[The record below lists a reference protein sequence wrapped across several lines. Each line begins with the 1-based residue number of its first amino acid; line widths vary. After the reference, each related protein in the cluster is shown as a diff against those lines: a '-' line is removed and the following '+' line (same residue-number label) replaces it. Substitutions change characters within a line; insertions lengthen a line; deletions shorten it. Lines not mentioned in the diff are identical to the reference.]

1 MNELSTVILLLALLG
16 ASAQD
21 STLEEKAVNRVQQT
35 LASRYDPTLPSRP
48 FGSWL
53 TQIVGPQSGVSWRL
67 GECVEQ
73 NGTASEW
80 EQGVPACVEATAI
93 LPDDRKIVAQIHVG
107 SFKQLSS
114 MTKFHF
120 AAIENESQ
128 FQSVRRLSDLAQ
140 LVKDPSSVKG
150 PDEVKKMNVIAL
162 PQIKSNGAPQFYYA
176 KSAAL
181 LPPPQI
187 TPVENAHEPP
197 PPPTPAVA
205 PRVSKGVVQGD
216 ALVKAQPIYPSIA
229 KQINAAGEVQVAIVI
244 SENGRV
250 IEAKAIKGHPVLR
263 AAAEDAARKWVFRP
277 TLLDGKPVKQPGTL
291 TFIFIP
297 PPPPTSVPPTAETGE
312 ETPKKIK
319 VSGGV
324 LQGNAIKR
332 VQPLYP
338 PIAKAGRASG
348 PVEVQITISET
359 GEVIE
364 ASVISG
370 HPLLRDAALQAA
382 RQWLFALTELSGV
395 PVKVQ
400 GILTFNFMLDDE
412 EPSPAPF
419 ARSAARYTSNTE
431 QLGKRTVEGVECEGT
446 RVVTTLPAGA
456 IGNERPIET
465 VKETWYSP
473 ELQLMILS
481 KRSDPRF
488 GESTYRVTNI
498 ARYEPDAE
506 HFQIPSDYTIIDNRA
521 KKVEVDVNEFEEMRR
536 KLEETRKKAEG
547 ARKPNNQ

>member
-1 MNELSTVILLLALLG
+1 MNEFTTVILLLALLG

-35 LASRYDPTLPSRP
+35 PASRYDPTLPSRP
-48 FGSWL
+48 FGGWL

-93 LPDDRKIVAQIHVG
+93 LPGDRKIVAQIHVG
-107 SFKQLSS
+107 SFKQGLSA

-128 FQSVRRLSDLAQ
+128 FQSVRRLSDLPQ
-140 LVKDPSSVKG
+140 LLRDPSSVKG
-150 PDEVKKMNVIAL
+150 PDEVKKLNVVTL

-187 TPVENAHEPP
+187 APVENAYEPP

-250 IEAKAIKGHPVLR
+250 IEAKAVKGHPVLR

-291 TFIFIP
+291 TFVFTP
-297 PPPPTSVPPTAETGE
+297 P
-312 ETPKKIK
+312 
-319 VSGGV
+319 
-324 LQGNAIKR
+324 R
-332 VQPLYP
+332 
-338 PIAKAGRASG
+338 
-348 PVEVQITISET
+348 
-359 GEVIE
+359 
-364 ASVISG
+364 
-370 HPLLRDAALQAA
+370 
-382 RQWLFALTELSGV
+382 
-395 PVKVQ
+395 
-400 GILTFNFMLDDE
+400 
-412 EPSPAPF
+412 
-419 ARSAARYTSNTE
+419 
-431 QLGKRTVEGVECEGT
+431 
-446 RVVTTLPAGA
+446 
-456 IGNERPIET
+456 
-465 VKETWYSP
+465 
-473 ELQLMILS
+473 
-481 KRSDPRF
+481 
-488 GESTYRVTNI
+488 
-498 ARYEPDAE
+498 
-506 HFQIPSDYTIIDNRA
+506 
-521 KKVEVDVNEFEEMRR
+521 
-536 KLEETRKKAEG
+536 
-547 ARKPNNQ
+547 